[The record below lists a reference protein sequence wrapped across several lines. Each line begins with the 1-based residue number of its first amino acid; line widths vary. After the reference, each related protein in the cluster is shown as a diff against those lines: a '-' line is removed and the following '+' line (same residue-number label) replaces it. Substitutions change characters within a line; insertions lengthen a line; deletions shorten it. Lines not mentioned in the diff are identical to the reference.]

1 VKYSTRI
8 HHGAPPPLARRLKLV
23 MTQLPERQTPAQ
35 PSHPATRRPW
45 LALLRSRPRLWWSA
59 AAGLA
64 VGLVTGTGLLAIPL
78 GGAPAGQGATAF
90 VLGWNT
96 FALMYL
102 LLAWQLVHGE
112 SHHGVRQRA
121 LSQHEGRHVV
131 LMLGVVAVAVALL
144 AIASQLSAG
153 RELHGLARGRHL
165 ALAGLTVTTAW
176 LFTQTLFAL
185 YYAHD
190 FYVARLRSAP
200 EPLQFPQTPD
210 PDYGD
215 FFYFACIIGTSGQTA
230 DVAFTS
236 SRLRRIGTLHCV
248 QAFVFNTTTLALG
261 VNIAA
266 SLF

>member
-1 VKYSTRI
+1 M
-8 HHGAPPPLARRLKLV
+8 APPP
-23 MTQLPERQTPAQ
+23 TSAQ
-35 PSHPATRRPW
+35 ADPRPRW
-45 LALLRSRPRLWWSA
+45 IALLRSRPRLWWSA
-59 AAGLA
+59 AAGLV
-64 VGLVTGTGLLAIPL
+64 VGLAAGTGLVGTRLAES
-78 GGAPAGQGATAF
+78 GAGQGATAF
-90 VLGWNT
+90 LIGWNT

-102 LLAWQLVHGE
+102 ALAWHLVRGE
-112 SHHGVRQRA
+112 SHQDVRGRA

-131 LMLGVVAVAVALL
+131 LTLGVLAVLVALL
-144 AIASQLSAG
+144 AIGSQLAAV

-165 ALAGLTVTTAW
+165 ALAGLTVATAW

-190 FYVARLRSAP
+190 FYVMRLRGKP

-215 FFYFACIIGTSGQTA
+215 FFYFACVIGTSGQTA
-230 DVAFTS
+230 DVAIAG
-236 SRLRRIGTLHCV
+236 SRLRRIATLHCV